1 MKNLACILE
10 ALLFVSGDAVKIQDI
25 KEKLNV
31 SEEELNEAFETLK
44 KRFSED
50 KGIHILKY
58 GTKLQFCSNP
68 EYVDSVSAV
77 INPVREKEL
86 TKAMLETLAIIAY
99 KQPVTRGEI
108 EELRRVDSSYAVQML
123 SRLNMITVV
132 GRKDAIGKPL
142 LFGTTDDFLR
152 HFSLTGLNDLP
163 EYEELL
169 NRIATMDTI
178 IMENRNLYDSNRPPV
193 SDEEG
198 DVPDFLSDEA
208 IQRIDPD

>member
-1 MKNLACILE
+1 
-10 ALLFVSGDAVKIQDI
+10 
-25 KEKLNV
+25 
-31 SEEELNEAFETLK
+31 
-44 KRFSED
+44 
-50 KGIHILKY
+50 
-58 GTKLQFCSNP
+58 
-68 EYVDSVSAV
+68 
-77 INPVREKEL
+77 
-86 TKAMLETLAIIAY
+86 
-99 KQPVTRGEI
+99 
-108 EELRRVDSSYAVQML
+108 
-123 SRLNMITVV
+123 MITVV

>member
-10 ALLFVSGDAVKIQDI
+10 ALLFVSGDAVEIQDI

-208 IQRIDPD
+208 IQRIDPN

>member
-10 ALLFVSGDAVKIQDI
+10 ALLFVSGDAVEIQDI

-50 KGIHILKY
+50 KGMHILKY

>member
-10 ALLFVSGDAVKIQDI
+10 ALLFVSGAAVEIQDI

>member
-10 ALLFVSGDAVKIQDI
+10 ALLFVSGDAVEIQDI

-208 IQRIDPD
+208 IQRIDSD

>member
-10 ALLFVSGDAVKIQDI
+10 ALLFVSGDAVEIEDI

>member
-1 MKNLACILE
+1 MKNLTCILE
-10 ALLFVSGDAVKIQDI
+10 ALLFVSGDAVEIQDI

>member
-10 ALLFVSGDAVKIQDI
+10 ALLFVSGDAVEIQDI

-208 IQRIDPD
+208 IHRIDPD

>member
-10 ALLFVSGDAVKIQDI
+10 ALLFVSGDAVEIQDI

-108 EELRRVDSSYAVQML
+108 EELRRVDSSYVVQML

>member
-10 ALLFVSGDAVKIQDI
+10 ALLFVSGDAVEIQDI

-169 NRIATMDTI
+169 NRIDTMDTI

>member
-10 ALLFVSGDAVKIQDI
+10 ALLFVSGDAVEIQDI

-31 SEEELNEAFETLK
+31 SEEELNEAFETLI

>member
-10 ALLFVSGDAVKIQDI
+10 ALLFVSGDAVEIQDI

-31 SEEELNEAFETLK
+31 SEEVLNEAFETLK

>member
-10 ALLFVSGDAVKIQDI
+10 ALLFVSGDAVEIQDI

-123 SRLNMITVV
+123 SWLNMITVV

>member
-1 MKNLACILE
+1 MKNLACMLE
-10 ALLFVSGDAVKIQDI
+10 ALLFVSGDAVEIQDI

>member
-10 ALLFVSGDAVKIQDI
+10 ALLFVSGDAVEIQE
-25 KEKLNV
+25 KKKKLNV

>member
-10 ALLFVSGDAVKIQDI
+10 ALLFVSGDAVEIQDI

>member
-10 ALLFVSGDAVKIQDI
+10 ALLFVSGNAVEIQDI

>member
-10 ALLFVSGDAVKIQDI
+10 ALLFVSGDAVEIQDI

-86 TKAMLETLAIIAY
+86 TKVMLETLAIIAY

>member
-10 ALLFVSGDAVKIQDI
+10 ALLFVSGDAVEIQDI

-77 INPVREKEL
+77 INPVRVKEL

>member
-10 ALLFVSGDAVKIQDI
+10 ALLFVSGDAVEIQDI

-58 GTKLQFCSNP
+58 GTKLQLCSNP

>member
-10 ALLFVSGDAVKIQDI
+10 ALLFVSGDAVEIQDI
-25 KEKLNV
+25 KEKLKD